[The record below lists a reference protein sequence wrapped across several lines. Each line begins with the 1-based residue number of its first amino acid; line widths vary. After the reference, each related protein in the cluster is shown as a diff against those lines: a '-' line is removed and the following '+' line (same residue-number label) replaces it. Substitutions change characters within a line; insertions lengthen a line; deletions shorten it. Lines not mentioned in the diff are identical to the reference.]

1 MDNISSYTNS
11 RQIGNMKSII
21 SHRKMPL
28 FKVISM
34 CFLMLVT
41 QFVPVSAQTMTA
53 DAPNMPFGEY
63 LSARHALANKQY
75 DIAAENYFNALKLDP
90 ENVPLNLRT
99 LAVLVM
105 DGRFDDAIMVAHRL
119 QSMGQDNEISRLMLF
134 FEKIKERDYE
144 EALLSIDEL
153 SSANILH
160 ILKPN
165 FKGWILAEQ
174 GKKVEVEEIVQGFEQ
189 GTTFRFFNFFQSG
202 LLFEYLGD
210 LEQAELYY
218 SKALAEPGLLN
229 LRAVE
234 AYGGILIKQGKSSEA
249 EAIFRDYLEDTPSN
263 EQLKAGL
270 SAAQNGNE
278 IQSLVTS
285 IDEGFAE
292 LFYTVATILM
302 QDNVK
307 EVATSYLQHALYFRD
322 EFPLAHF
329 LQAQI
334 FESDE
339 YYEGASKH
347 FNLIT
352 NDSPLYFQSKI
363 QRAWLLND
371 MDQDEAAIAAFE
383 ALEKEY
389 PNNREVL
396 NSIAE
401 YYRTHERYAEAIP
414 AYNRVVGLIDE
425 DQERDWVL
433 YYTRGIVF
441 DQEKRWPEAESDF
454 KKALELRPEQPMVL
468 NYLAYSWVD
477 QGINYDEAKVML
489 ERAVELRPNDGYIVD
504 SLGWALFKMGEN
516 EEAVKVLERA
526 AQLQTQDWAINDHLG
541 DVYWTVGRKNEARFQ
556 WRHALS
562 LNPDEDKIEGIRN
575 KIEGGYI
582 KSF

>member
-1 MDNISSYTNS
+1 
-11 RQIGNMKSII
+11 
-21 SHRKMPL
+21 
-28 FKVISM
+28 M
-34 CFLMLVT
+34 CILMLAM
-41 QFVPVSAQTMTA
+41 QDVSVHAQTMTA
-53 DAPNMPFGEY
+53 DAPDMPFGEY

-75 DIAAENYFNALKLDP
+75 NIAAENYFNALKLDP
-90 ENVPLNLRT
+90 ENIPLNLRT
-99 LAVLVM
+99 LSVLVM
-105 DGRFDDAIMVAHRL
+105 DGRFEDAIMVAHRL
-119 QSMGQDNEISRLMLF
+119 QSMDQDNEISRLLLF
-134 FEKIKERDYE
+134 FEEIKEKNYE
-144 EALLSIDEL
+144 EALVSIDQL

-174 GKKVEVEEIVQGFEQ
+174 GKKDEVEEIVQGFEQ

-218 SKALAEPGLLN
+218 SKALAEPGPLN
-229 LRAVE
+229 LRTVE
-234 AYGGILIKQGKSSEA
+234 AYGGVLIKQGKTDEA
-249 EAIFRDYLEDTPSN
+249 EAIFLEYLEDSPAN

-270 SAAQNGNE
+270 SAARNGSE
-278 IQSLVTS
+278 IPSLVSS
-285 IDEGFAE
+285 IDDGFAE

-307 EVATSYLQHALYFRD
+307 DVATSYLQYALYFRY

-334 FESDE
+334 FESDK
-339 YYEGASKH
+339 YFEGASKH
-347 FNLIT
+347 FNLIS

-371 MDQDEAAIAAFE
+371 MDQDDAAIAAFE
-383 ALEKEY
+383 ALDEEY

-401 YYRTHERYAEAIP
+401 FYRTHERYAEAIP
-414 AYNRVVGLIDE
+414 AYNKVVDLIDE
-425 DQERDWVL
+425 EQERDWVL

-441 DQEKRWPEAESDF
+441 DQEKRWPEAEKDF

-477 QGINYDEAKVML
+477 QGVNYEEAKAML

-504 SLGWALFKMGEN
+504 SLGWALFKMGED
-516 EEAVKVLERA
+516 EQAVKILERA

-562 LNPDEDKIEGIRN
+562 LSPDEDKIEGIRD
-575 KIEGGYI
+575 KIENGYE